1 MNRKVITFI
10 AAIMLILMVLSIFTD
25 MWPDSGTKPEGK
37 GGREDAQ
44 LVFEERVRDAKKLS
58 DEQVANYFARMS
70 GYQIGSA
77 LARTFPGLRYEYVDT
92 ASLLRGLEDALRDS
106 TGIDWVGRWSP
117 LESNAAQVAWVRSKG
132 CGLPDLSKATAEE
145 KDFYERVLRRADAL
159 RDAPEQAAADA
170 AYSLGL
176 NMWMLHY
183 SGLPQ
188 AVPADMRAESLL
200 AGLRAGLEGGSLPES
215 EAEQQSYAI
224 AMSWWID
231 ARWRAAAAKNKS
243 EGERWMSE
251 NARRKGVVTMPSG
264 IQCRALEQGSGE
276 AYDSAVLGSSPTCLV
291 SYELRLVDG
300 RVIERVDEASPVALS
315 LDEGMI
321 PGLSEVLKLM
331 PAGSLWE
338 VALPASLAYG
348 EQAPALIGPE
358 SVLVFR
364 IRLHGMIPSERV
376 AAPSASQDEGAVV
389 PAAGAAPAASAGP
402 DAQGAAPAPADAPA
416 PSSARG

>member
-25 MWPDSGTKPEGK
+25 MWPDSGTEPEGK
-37 GGREDAQ
+37 GGPEDTQ
-44 LVFEERVRDAKKLS
+44 HVLEERVRDAKKLS
-58 DEQVANYFARMS
+58 EEQVANYFARMS

-77 LARTFPGLRYEYVDT
+77 LARAFPGLRYEYVDT

-106 TGIDWVGRWSP
+106 TGIDWAGRWSP
-117 LESNAAQVAWVRSKG
+117 LEANAAQVAWVRSKG

-159 RDAPEQAAADA
+159 RDAPEQTAADA

-183 SGLPQ
+183 SGLPL
-188 AVPADMRAESLL
+188 ACPADLRAESLL
-200 AGLRAGLEGGSLPES
+200 AGLRAGLQGESLPES
-215 EAEQQSYAI
+215 DAEQQSYAI
-224 AMSWWID
+224 ATSWWID

-251 NARRKGVVTMPSG
+251 NARREGVKTTADGVQYR
-264 IQCRALEQGSGE
+264 ILEPGSGT
-276 AYDSAVLGSSPTCLV
+276 AYDPAALGSAPSCLV

-315 LDEGMI
+315 LDGGMI

-331 PAGSLWE
+331 PAGALWE
-338 VALPASLAYG
+338 VAVPPSLAYG

-376 AAPSASQDEGAVV
+376 APPAASQDGGAAT
-389 PAAGAAPAASAGP
+389 PAAGSAPAASAGG
-402 DAQGAAPAPADAPA
+402 DAQEAAPASADAPTA
-416 PSSARG
+416 SQARV